1 MQFMKTNINNCHESN
16 LIYTFGLEN
25 IFNASSIS
33 VSLFSS
39 SALLVLTLNVSAV
52 TDKDCSSASSSLWSE

>member
-1 MQFMKTNINNCHESN
+1 MQFMKTNINKFCQESS

-39 SALLVLTLNVSAV
+39 SPLLVLTLNVSAV
-52 TDKDCSSASSSLWSE
+52 TDKDCSSTSSSL